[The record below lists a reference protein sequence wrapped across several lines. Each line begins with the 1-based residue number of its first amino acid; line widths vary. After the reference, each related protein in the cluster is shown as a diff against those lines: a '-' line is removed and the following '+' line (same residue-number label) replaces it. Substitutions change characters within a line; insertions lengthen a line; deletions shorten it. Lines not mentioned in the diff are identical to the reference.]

1 MSLIKNICTDGYNP
15 CNGLGIQN
23 QEITSEKVGMYNRA
37 GDEYKQIR
45 SLSNYITVTFSD
57 GALRIANGLHRSSI
71 IYTLYELN
79 LLDDPFVT
87 VKLARNNNVL
97 SDLSFEMIASL
108 EENGRVLSKYFT
120 SSFLVKFLMRVFI
133 VSLIFPYFIMD
144 KILQRTRNLT
154 IKIQKFLSTE

>member
-1 MSLIKNICTDGYNP
+1 
-15 CNGLGIQN
+15 
-23 QEITSEKVGMYNRA
+23 MYNRA

-57 GALRIANGLHRSSI
+57 GALRIARLHRSSI

-144 KILQRTRNLT
+144 KILQRTRNLA
-154 IKIQKFLSTE
+154 IKIQKIFH